1 MRGAPPYD
9 HIVIETTGI
18 AEPKAIRANFQAAED
33 YAMPLMDVVRLD
45 TMVTVVRG
53 HTHTKTGTYI
63 HTTTTPYHRHRQS

>member
-33 YAMPLMDVVRLD
+33 YGACEGWLRMWCM
-45 TMVTVVRG
+45 RG
-53 HTHTKTGTYI
+53 WDQAGGV
-63 HTTTTPYHRHRQS
+63 

>member
-33 YAMPLMDVVRLD
+33 Y
-45 TMVTVVRG
+45 
-53 HTHTKTGTYI
+53 GT
-63 HTTTTPYHRHRQS
+63 